1 MNKDEKQIDW
11 VMNEVSKI
19 INQAHKK
26 KYHCVNVWQGLNQA
40 SLEYGYDC
48 APNNTNATMFT
59 LMNLV
64 DKLKS
69 VELERLKND

>member
-1 MNKDEKQIDW
+1 MTKDEKQIDW
-11 VMNEVSKI
+11 VMSEVSKI
-19 INQAHKK
+19 INKAHTK
-26 KYHCVNVWQGLNQA
+26 KYDCVNVWQGLNQSA
-40 SLEYGYDC
+40 IEYGFDC

-69 VELERLKND
+69 VEIERLKND